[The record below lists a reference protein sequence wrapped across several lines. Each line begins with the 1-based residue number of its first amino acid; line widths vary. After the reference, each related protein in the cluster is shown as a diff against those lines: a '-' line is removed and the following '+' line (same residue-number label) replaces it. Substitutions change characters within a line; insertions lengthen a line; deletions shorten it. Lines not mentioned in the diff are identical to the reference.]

1 MEAKIL
7 DGKTLSKEIEAS
19 LSEEISKLKEKYN
32 KLPKIATIL
41 VGDDPASVTYVRM
54 KCRACERIGMDYEQ
68 IHLPETTTTDELLSV
83 IKKLNNDDAINGIL
97 LQHPVPKQID
107 EQCCFDAIDVNK
119 DVDGVSSISFGKMCN
134 KEKVFVSATP
144 CGIMKIIKH
153 YGINVAGK
161 KAVVIGRS
169 AILGK
174 PVAMLLLNEN
184 ATVSICHSKT
194 QNLEDEVKSADIVVA
209 CVGKPKFV
217 KKEWLKPGVVLIDA
231 GYNAGNIGDIDLENA
246 KDIASAYTPVPGGV
260 GPMTIVSLLSQTL
273 ESFKMKMEI
282 ER

>member
-7 DGKTLSKEIEAS
+7 DGKTLSKEIKAS

-68 IHLPETTTTDELLSV
+68 IRLPETTTTDELLSV

-107 EQCCFDAIDVNK
+107 EQCCFDAIDVKK

-260 GPMTIVSLLSQTL
+260 GPMTIASLLSQTL

>member
-7 DGKTLSKEIEAS
+7 DGKTLSKEIEAN
-19 LSEEISKLKEKYN
+19 LSVEISKLKEKYN
-32 KLPKIATIL
+32 KVPKIATIL

-68 IHLPETTTTDELLSV
+68 IHLPETTTTSELLSV
-83 IKKLNNDDAINGIL
+83 IEKLNNDDAINGIL

-107 EQCCFDAIDVNK
+107 EQSCFDAIDVKK

-260 GPMTIVSLLSQTL
+260 GPMTIASLLSQTL
-273 ESFKMKMEI
+273 ESFKMKMGI